1 MLKRFTTNK
10 WPEFFFFVCL
20 WVIVIWQEV
29 QLWNQNA
36 FAIVFIQIV
45 LGEIP
50 SLYTYMT
57 VHVPVHG
64 LKIMNVY

>member
-1 MLKRFTTNK
+1 MLCWSDLQQISDQSFI
-10 WPEFFFFVCL
+10 FFVCL

-36 FAIVFIQIV
+36 FAIVFIRIV

-50 SLYTYMT
+50 SLYTYIYMY
-57 VHVPVHG
+57 
-64 LKIMNVY
+64 LYMD